1 MRLRIRPRRI
11 LKGPLTCW
19 VATPTGLRVRPKP
32 MSPRLDKKVQWPR
45 RERGHSFGAPAE
57 CYRNIWL
64 YCPSAPLCLTQA
76 PADRAIS
83 DPEAAFIPEVLLQKS
98 KIWGRQESARERRE
112 EKSAFT
118 DIATRLRSE
127 HSIAWTLTC
136 FFVGRLTALKKL
148 HPPIPRL
155 LQRYRPI
162 AAGEPLHYGRQ
173 GSEMD

>member
-1 MRLRIRPRRI
+1 VLSKYMALLSLSTSLPYS
-11 LKGPLTCW
+11 GPGGPCYLG
-19 VATPTGLRVRPKP
+19 PGGGLYSGSSV
-32 MSPRLDKKVQWPR
+32 
-45 RERGHSFGAPAE
+45 E
-57 CYRNIWL
+57 
-64 YCPSAPLCLTQA
+64 
-76 PADRAIS
+76 
-83 DPEAAFIPEVLLQKS
+83 KS

-136 FFVGRLTALKKL
+136 FFVGRLTALKKCT
-148 HPPIPRL
+148 HPSRRL

>member
-1 MRLRIRPRRI
+1 MAPPRAGPFIR
-11 LKGPLTCW
+11 
-19 VATPTGLRVRPKP
+19 
-32 MSPRLDKKVQWPR
+32 S
-45 RERGHSFGAPAE
+45 PAE

-136 FFVGRLTALKKL
+136 FFVGRLTALKKCT
-148 HPPIPRL
+148 HPSRRL